1 MGPMMRMA
9 FGWLLLLALAGCSAS
24 APTGTKPASAPTADS
39 REDCERSGGI
49 WRADRAY
56 CERPG
61 GAGGGY

>member
-1 MGPMMRMA
+1 MGQMIRMA
-9 FGWLLLLALAGCSAS
+9 FGWLLLLALAGCAASAS
-24 APTGTKPASAPTADS
+24 TGAKPAGAPTAAT

-61 GAGGGY
+61 GGGY